1 MAGIRR
7 ATPWNP
13 VAPEPPELLHW
24 GSSMSR
30 SSPLIA
36 VVHRYQQS
44 SKLCWREL
52 YARTILRRMNTE
64 LRLFLLGMCEERFV
78 EDLLQEVYRA
88 VFRKLKTFTGENDSQ
103 VWGWVRT
110 IARRK
115 VYDHYRKEARNPA
128 APNAEEPLEGILAES
143 NPSLQV
149 SAEEPLRLEEVLARL
164 RRIDPV
170 CVEHLWN
177 RYVRGLSFAE
187 MAQKQGVA
195 YDTMR
200 VRVSRCV
207 EKLRRMGGD
216 DQDL

>member
-1 MAGIRR
+1 
-7 ATPWNP
+7 
-13 VAPEPPELLHW
+13 
-24 GSSMSR
+24 MSR

-44 SKLCWREL
+44 SKLCWREV
-52 YARTILRRMNTE
+52 YARTILRRMNME

-78 EDLLQEVYRA
+78 EDLLQEVYTA

-103 VWGWVRT
+103 VWGWVRK
-110 IARRK
+110 IARHK
-115 VYDHYRKEARNPA
+115 VYDFYRKEARNPA

-149 SAEEPLRLEEVLARL
+149 SPEEPWRLKEVLARL

-170 CVEHLWN
+170 CAEHLWN
-177 RYVRGLSFAE
+177 RYVRELSLTE
-187 MAQKQGVA
+187 MAETQGVS
-195 YDTMR
+195 YDAMR
-200 VRVSRCV
+200 VRVSRCE
-207 EKLRRMGGD
+207 EKLGLMGGD